1 MTVPPTLA
9 QRLSERRRQELREAV
24 ERLNKV
30 VDRLEYLIQREEDD
44 AKGGHDDA

>member
-1 MTVPPTLA
+1 MTVPPTVS

-30 VDRLEYLIQREEDD
+30 VDRLEVLIRDEEEDT
-44 AKGGHDDA
+44 KGGRDDA